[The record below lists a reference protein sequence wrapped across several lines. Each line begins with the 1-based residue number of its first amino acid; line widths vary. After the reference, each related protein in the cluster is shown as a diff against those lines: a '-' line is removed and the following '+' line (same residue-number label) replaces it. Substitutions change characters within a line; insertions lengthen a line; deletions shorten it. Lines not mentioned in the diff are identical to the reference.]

1 MRGTGGTTSSS
12 YTQRLAD
19 RTFGTLASQRGH
31 LDILRP
37 ETRNFDRRTI
47 SIATVQIVWLV
58 ASSKASRI
66 LVKLVLK
73 SARIMHS

>member
-1 MRGTGGTTSSS
+1 MSSVSHLHKLACDLAFRCTS
-12 YTQRLAD
+12 AD
-19 RTFGTLASQRGH
+19 LLTAV
-31 LDILRP
+31 DVRP

-47 SIATVQIVWLV
+47 SIATVPIVWLV